1 MQAAH
6 YRTTCKVPPAGLFC
20 HAQPDAEFAMPTP
33 NRPFAALLFDMDGL
47 MIDTEALSAQVWR
60 QTAQEQGIA
69 LSQAQLQM
77 MVGLS
82 TERCLQYLADT
93 LPDGHDVQAFGQLA
107 RQRYHQMLHQAD
119 IPLKPGILP
128 LLDWCT
134 QENLP
139 RAVATATQRTLA
151 DLKLARTGLQR
162 FFDHTVA
169 GDEVAQSKPAPDV
182 YLKAAQLLGV
192 APADCIVLEDSP
204 HGAQAALAAN
214 MRVIVVPDL
223 APPPAHI
230 AKQALAICQDLH
242 AAQALLARLA

>member
-1 MQAAH
+1 
-6 YRTTCKVPPAGLFC
+6 
-20 HAQPDAEFAMPTP
+20 MPTP

>member
-1 MQAAH
+1 
-6 YRTTCKVPPAGLFC
+6 
-20 HAQPDAEFAMPTP
+20 MPTP

-47 MIDTEALSAQVWR
+47 MIDTEALSGQVWL
-60 QTAQEQGIA
+60 QTAQEHGIP

-107 RQRYHQMLHQAD
+107 RQRYHQMLHQAE

-128 LLDWCT
+128 LLDWCM
-134 QENLP
+134 QESLP

-162 FFDHTVA
+162 YFTHTVA
-169 GDEVAQSKPAPDV
+169 GDEVAHSKPAPDV
-182 YLKAAQLLGV
+182 YLKAARLLGV

-214 MRVIVVPDL
+214 MRVIIIPDL
-223 APPPAHI
+223 APPPGHI
-230 AKQALAICQDLH
+230 AKQALAVCQDLH